1 MILFEIKS
9 AARRIDMPIP
19 APAPVPPARQAA
31 ILIVDDAPAQLGA
44 LRSMML
50 QQGYQTFVA
59 TSGERAL
66 AIAER
71 ALPDLILLDIVL
83 PGMDGME
90 VCRRLQAHP
99 ATSSI
104 PVIFTSAR
112 TEIEDI
118 VAAFDIGAADYIAKP
133 LRLAEVCV
141 RVRAQLQF
149 RRRSLSQQQQAERL
163 RLIVDCMDEGLMV
176 IEPSGRIQYTNPACD
191 RYLGYAAGQLAGAS
205 LDDLLAPSVA
215 QECLDMFSSS
225 LHDVSTSPAA
235 ADVRGAREVLIR
247 QRDGILRAMD
257 FTLTPMQGEQPLFIA
272 LLHDITHHKQ
282 SENALQRAA
291 MVDPLTK
298 IANRRQFD
306 GFLEKEWQRAIRSSQ
321 PLSLIVL
328 DVDHFKGYN
337 DSLGHAAGD
346 TCLQQVAMALQS
358 HALRAT
364 DLAARYGGE
373 EFVLLFG
380 ETGFEAALL
389 LAEEIRAHI
398 ESLNI
403 PNPRSTTSRWVT
415 ASLGVATIVPTQI
428 DDIKDFFVRAD
439 RAMYAVK
446 DAGRNGV
453 RAVKTGL
460 ALETIEAALPA

>member
-1 MILFEIKS
+1 MS
-9 AARRIDMPIP
+9 NP
-19 APAPVPPARQAA
+19 APAPAAPARQAA

-44 LRSMML
+44 MRSMML

-71 ALPDLILLDIVL
+71 AQPDLVLLDIVL

-99 ATSSI
+99 ATSGI
-104 PVIFTSAR
+104 PVIFISAR
-112 TEIEDI
+112 TETEDI

-205 LDDLLAPSVA
+205 LDELLAPSVA
-215 QECLDMFSSS
+215 QECLDLFSTS
-225 LHDVSTSPAA
+225 LHDVSASA
-235 ADVRGAREVLIR
+235 ADARGAREVLIR

-291 MVDPLTK
+291 MVDSLTK

-306 GFLEKEWQRAIRSSQ
+306 GFLDKEWQRAIRSSQ

-346 TCLQQVAMALQS
+346 SCLQQVAMALQS

-380 ETGFEAALL
+380 ETGFEAAAL

-403 PNPRSTTSRWVT
+403 PNPRSPTSRWVT
-415 ASLGVATIVPTQI
+415 ASLGVATIVPTQL

>member
-1 MILFEIKS
+1 
-9 AARRIDMPIP
+9 MPNP
-19 APAPVPPARQAA
+19 VPAPVAPSRQAA

-44 LRSMML
+44 MRSMML

-59 TSGERAL
+59 NSGERAL
-66 AIAER
+66 VIAQR
-71 ALPDLILLDIVL
+71 AQPDLILLDIVL

-90 VCRRLQAHP
+90 VCRRLKAHP
-99 ATSSI
+99 ATSNI
-104 PVIFTSAR
+104 PVIFMSAR
-112 TEIEDI
+112 TGTEDI

-133 LRLAEVCV
+133 LRLAEVCA

-149 RRRSLSQQQQAERL
+149 RRRSMSQQQQAERL

-176 IEPSGRIQYTNPACD
+176 IEPDGRIQYTNPACD

-205 LDDLLAPSVA
+205 LDDLLAPSIA
-215 QECLDMFSSS
+215 QEYLDLF
-225 LHDVSTSPAA
+225 STSLLDASAPNS
-235 ADVRGAREVLIR
+235 RGAREVLIR

-257 FTLTPMQGEQPLFIA
+257 FTLTPMQAEQPLFIA

-291 MVDPLTK
+291 MVDSLTK
-298 IANRRQFD
+298 IANRRHFD
-306 GFLEKEWQRAIRSSQ
+306 TFLDKEWQRAIRSSQ

-380 ETGFEAALL
+380 ETGFEAASA
-389 LAEEIRAHI
+389 LAESIRAHI

-403 PNPRSTTSRWVT
+403 PNPRSTTSHWVT
-415 ASLGVATIVPTQI
+415 ASLGVATIVPTQL

-439 RAMYAVK
+439 RAMYTVK

-453 RAVKTGL
+453 RAVKTGV
-460 ALETIEAALPA
+460 ALETIEAALQA

>member
-1 MILFEIKS
+1 MS
-9 AARRIDMPIP
+9 N
-19 APAPVPPARQAA
+19 PVPAAAVPSRQAA
-31 ILIVDDAPAQLGA
+31 ILIVDDAPAQLGTM
-44 LRSMML
+44 RSMML

-59 TSGERAL
+59 NSGERAL
-66 AIAER
+66 VIAQR
-71 ALPDLILLDIVL
+71 AQPDLILLDIVL

-90 VCRRLQAHP
+90 VCRRLKAHP
-99 ATSSI
+99 ATSNI
-104 PVIFTSAR
+104 PVIFISAR
-112 TEIEDI
+112 TSTEDI
-118 VAAFDIGAADYIAKP
+118 VDAFDIGAADYIAKP
-133 LRLAEVCV
+133 LRLAEVCA

-149 RRRSLSQQQQAERL
+149 RRHSLSQQQQAERL

-176 IEPSGRIQYTNPACD
+176 IEPNGRIQYTNPACD
-191 RYLGYAAGQLAGAS
+191 RYLGYCAGQLAGAS
-205 LDDLLAPSVA
+205 LDDLLAPSIA
-215 QECLDMFSSS
+215 QEYLDLF
-225 LHDVSTSPAA
+225 STSLRDASAPNS
-235 ADVRGAREVLIR
+235 RGAREVLIR
-247 QRDGILRAMD
+247 RRDGSLRAMD
-257 FTLTPMQGEQPLFIA
+257 FTLTPMECEQPLFIA

-291 MVDPLTK
+291 LADPLTK
-298 IANRRQFD
+298 IANRRHFD
-306 GFLEKEWQRAIRSSQ
+306 AFLDKEWQRAIRSSQ

-380 ETGFEAALL
+380 ETGFEAAGV
-389 LAEEIRAHI
+389 LAESIRAHV

-403 PNPRSTTSRWVT
+403 PNPRSATSRWVT
-415 ASLGVATIVPTQI
+415 ASLGVATIVPTQL

-439 RAMYAVK
+439 RAMYAAK

-453 RAVKTGL
+453 RAVKTG
-460 ALETIEAALPA
+460 ATLETIEAALQS

>member
-1 MILFEIKS
+1 MS
-9 AARRIDMPIP
+9 NPV
-19 APAPVPPARQAA
+19 PAPVVPSRQAA

-44 LRSMML
+44 MRSMML

-59 TSGERAL
+59 NSGERAL
-66 AIAER
+66 VIAER
-71 ALPDLILLDIVL
+71 AQPDLILLDIVL

-90 VCRRLQAHP
+90 VCRRLKAHP
-99 ATSSI
+99 ATSNI
-104 PVIFTSAR
+104 PVLFMSAR
-112 TEIEDI
+112 TSTEDI

-133 LRLAEVCV
+133 LRLAEVCA

-149 RRRSLSQQQQAERL
+149 RRRSMSQQQQAERL

-176 IEPSGRIQYTNPACD
+176 IEPGGRIQYTNPACD
-191 RYLGYAAGQLAGAS
+191 RYLGYSAGQLAGSS
-205 LDDLLAPSVA
+205 LDNLLAPSIA
-215 QECLDMFSSS
+215 QEYLDLF
-225 LHDVSTSPAA
+225 STSLRDASAPNS
-235 ADVRGAREVLIR
+235 RGAREVLIR

-272 LLHDITHHKQ
+272 LLHDITHHKN

-298 IANRRQFD
+298 IANRRHFD
-306 GFLEKEWQRAIRSSQ
+306 TFLDKEWQRAIRTSQ

-380 ETGFEAALL
+380 ETGFEAASA
-389 LAEEIRAHI
+389 LAESIRAHI

-403 PNPRSTTSRWVT
+403 PNPRSATSRWVT
-415 ASLGVATIVPTQI
+415 ASLGVATVVPTQV

-446 DAGRNGV
+446 EAGRNGV
-453 RAVKTGL
+453 RAVKTG
-460 ALETIEAALPA
+460 ASLETIEAALAP